1 MMKNFF
7 EAIAWLFEEILFIPF
22 NFLRQLEL
30 ENWWL
35 ANSITWSFLVLG
47 VCASVYWINQ
57 LRIFVK
63 KGEEDKDPSAHSFL

>member
-1 MMKNFF
+1 MKNFF

-57 LRIFVK
+57 LRIFDK